1 MNKKNST
8 YHVIIAGGVGE
19 RLWPLSSPKH
29 PKQLLKIVN
38 DKKII
43 EQFSDNVFIPE
54 DVSNEVAGKLFNKIL
69 AFLSRSTKRDL

>member
-1 MNKKNST
+1 MPEK
-8 YHVIIAGGVGE
+8 
-19 RLWPLSSPKH
+19 
-29 PKQLLKIVN
+29 LKIVN

-69 AFLSRSTKRDL
+69 SFLSRLTKRDL